1 MTRIIMTIAMAII
14 SNGALSATPIENAY
28 VVQIIGFHMSDC
40 PQATPE
46 KAKLLQADIIADIR
60 SGKIDMTRQDI
71 IKSEAMVQAK
81 VQEWGKDLWCKVNT
95 VMMQKW

>member
-1 MTRIIMTIAMAII
+1 
-14 SNGALSATPIENAY
+14 
-28 VVQIIGFHMSDC
+28 MSDC

-60 SGKIDMTRQDI
+60 SGKIDMSRQDI

-95 VMMQKW
+95 MMMQK